1 VRIKSLTALLLTI
14 GAIVVVYY
22 LLGMGY
28 VKERREQEALTSQIT
43 EVTQVLAQTPE
54 PPQDMEQQLEA
65 AKARLS
71 AAERSFPIGVNSTQ
85 VIDTILKLAENS
97 QVSAIPLVTRPWTME
112 NVGGHDCYVF
122 RLNIVVKGDFS
133 QLLTYLNK
141 LEKGDYKT
149 LIVEDLSLVRATG
162 QPDEGVI
169 AWEAIPVTANLNLA
183 IYSRFPT
190 SD

>member
-1 VRIKSLTALLLTI
+1 MRIKSLTALLLTI
-14 GAIVVVYY
+14 GVIVMVYY

-28 VKERREQEALTSQIT
+28 VKERREQEILASQIT
-43 EVTQVLAQTPE
+43 EVTRVLAQTPE
-54 PPQDMEQQLEA
+54 PPQDLERQLET

-97 QVSAIPLVTRPWTME
+97 KVSAIPLVTKPWTME

-149 LIVEDLSLVRATG
+149 LIVEDLSLVSATG
-162 QPDEGVI
+162 QPDEGAV

>member
-1 VRIKSLTALLLTI
+1 
-14 GAIVVVYY
+14 
-22 LLGMGY
+22 MGY
-28 VKERREQEALTSQIT
+28 VKERREREALTSQIT
-43 EVTQVLAQTPE
+43 EVTRVLAQTPE
-54 PPQDMEQQLEA
+54 PPQYLEQRLEA

-97 QVSAIPLVTRPWTME
+97 KVSAIPLVTRPWTME

-149 LIVEDLSLVRATG
+149 LIVEDLSLVSTTG
-162 QPDEGVI
+162 QSDEGAV
-169 AWEAIPVTANLNLA
+169 AWEAIPVTASLNLA